1 MCGTEK
7 ATCHQY
13 ATCTDTGP
21 GKYICTCKKGY
32 IGNGKTCTGMK

>member
-7 ATCHQY
+7 ATCH
-13 ATCTDTGP
+13 TGP